1 MQQNVWTNLFK
12 KLTSK
17 GVTKMGISYII
28 IFICTCIAEIV
39 LILGENATMG
49 IAAWVAIGIALL
61 GVAGGIWGQIIQ
73 FKKDAQRI
81 ENVNQTTSTV
91 KSDTSKMTPI
101 VVDTGKKVVEMRDH
115 LLVRES
121 QIDSTMEGVKELVDE
136 KHYQDKQKRDIS
148 IELSSPDYLVA
159 AVTAV
164 YEKNA
169 SLEKMVREYKVKD
182 RQNINQ
188 IAILTAENQ
197 RLQEENQVL
206 NEQLISLQA
215 EIRKKP
221 TITI

>member
-1 MQQNVWTNLFK
+1 
-12 KLTSK
+12 
-17 GVTKMGISYII
+17 MGISYII

-39 LILGENATMG
+39 LIRGENATMG

-73 FKKDAQRI
+73 LKKDAQRI
-81 ENVNQTTSTV
+81 ENV
-91 KSDTSKMTPI
+91 
-101 VVDTGKKVVEMRDH
+101 
-115 LLVRES
+115 
-121 QIDSTMEGVKELVDE
+121 
-136 KHYQDKQKRDIS
+136 
-148 IELSSPDYLVA
+148 
-159 AVTAV
+159 
-164 YEKNA
+164 
-169 SLEKMVREYKVKD
+169 
-182 RQNINQ
+182 NQ

>member
-17 GVTKMGISYII
+17 GVIKMGISYII

-73 FKKDAQRI
+73 LKKDAQRI
-81 ENVNQTTSTV
+81 ENV
-91 KSDTSKMTPI
+91 
-101 VVDTGKKVVEMRDH
+101 
-115 LLVRES
+115 
-121 QIDSTMEGVKELVDE
+121 
-136 KHYQDKQKRDIS
+136 
-148 IELSSPDYLVA
+148 
-159 AVTAV
+159 
-164 YEKNA
+164 
-169 SLEKMVREYKVKD
+169 
-182 RQNINQ
+182 NQ